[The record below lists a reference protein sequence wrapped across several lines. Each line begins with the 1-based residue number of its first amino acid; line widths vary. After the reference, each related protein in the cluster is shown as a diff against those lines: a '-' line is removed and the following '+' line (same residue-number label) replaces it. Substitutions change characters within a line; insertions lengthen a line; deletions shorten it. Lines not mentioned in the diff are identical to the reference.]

1 MCTIPVRASLLAVFM
16 FSGVGS
22 ALGQTNADL
31 KARCDQL
38 VGYYDYYAASPTF
51 SSDGARNHTQI
62 GGGIDCDKGNYEA
75 GIKTMERLLTAKG
88 YGIPQPDVASTPDGK
103 VRPMGTA
110 RLPADRSG
118 QPQQSSVQS
127 NDAAYCASLSEMYRK
142 AAPQH
147 RDPSA
152 TVPTAI
158 AQCQSGNSAD
168 GIPVLEQALRNEGM
182 TLPRRTQ

>member
-1 MCTIPVRASLLAVFM
+1 MRTIPVRACLLAVVV
-16 FSGVGS
+16 FSGAGG

-38 VGYYDYYAASPTF
+38 VAYYDYYAASPTF
-51 SSDGARNHTQI
+51 SSDGARNHTRI
-62 GGGIDCDKGNYEA
+62 GAGTDCDKGNYEA

-88 YGIPQPDVASTPDGK
+88 YSIPQPDVASTPDGK
-103 VRPMGTA
+103 VRPMDTA
-110 RLPADRSG
+110 RLPADWTG

-127 NDAAYCASLSEMYRK
+127 NDAAYCARLSEMYRMT
-142 AAPQH
+142 APQH